1 MPIVNQ
7 SDIARKLNVSR
18 ATVSK
23 ALKNTPDISDEMK
36 RRVRELAEKMN
47 YIPHY
52 HARRLHSQKTK
63 TIGVVAPD
71 VSNSFFSYAI
81 DGIMDVA
88 VRSGY
93 HIILT
98 VSREKSEI
106 EKTNILNLLSMRV
119 DGLLI
124 AVSKETQKT
133 QIFQKVKRSDVP
145 LVFFDR
151 AIENLGFGS
160 VGIDDRNA
168 ARKLIDF
175 VIRCGYTKIGHI
187 AGSSAIRIGRDRYA
201 GYLDSLR
208 SHHIPVRPEW
218 ITEGGFD
225 RSSGFDGFKKIWNY
239 PEKPQMIFA
248 ANDRIALGVYDAIR
262 EKSLSVPE
270 DVGVVAFG
278 HREFARILTP
288 SLTIIN
294 VDPYDLGKRAMELM
308 LRCMQGEKGCGIKEL
323 IDSEI
328 EVGESMKVLWGISSV
343 V

>member
-71 VSNSFFSYAI
+71 VSNSFFSHAI

-106 EKTNILNLLSMRV
+106 EKANILNLLSMRV

-124 AVSKETQKT
+124 AVSKETQNT
-133 QIFQKVKRSDVP
+133 QIFRKVKRSDVP

-151 AIENLGFGS
+151 AVENLGFGS
-160 VGIDDRNA
+160 VGIDDRSA

-175 VIRCGYTKIGHI
+175 VLRCGYTKIGHI

-201 GYLDSLR
+201 GYQDSLR

-218 ITEGGFD
+218 IVEGGFD
-225 RSSGFDGFKKIWNY
+225 RKDGSDGFRKIWQSR
-239 PEKPQMIFA
+239 EKPEVIFA
-248 ANDRIALGVYDAIR
+248 ANDRIALGVYDGIR
-262 EKSLSVPE
+262 ERHISLPDE
-270 DVGVVAFG
+270 IGVVAFG

-288 SLTIIN
+288 SLMIIN

-308 LRCMQGEKGCGIKEL
+308 LRCIQGKAGCGTKEL
-323 IDSEI
+323 INSDIEI
-328 EVGESMKVLWGISSV
+328 GESMNVPSGISIGV
-343 V
+343 